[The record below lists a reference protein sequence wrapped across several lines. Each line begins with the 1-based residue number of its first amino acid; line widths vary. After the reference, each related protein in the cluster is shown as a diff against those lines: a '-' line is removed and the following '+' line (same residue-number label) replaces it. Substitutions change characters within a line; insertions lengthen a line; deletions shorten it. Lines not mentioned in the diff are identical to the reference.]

1 MLAGAR
7 LVEPI
12 LPMKFFLNLPL
23 GRRLGAATA
32 LLLLLLGLSTALSL
46 TRIRQLDQQVDQFEL
61 NTLPSVRL
69 LHDLSA
75 GVEDLRGMAALH
87 LVLSGTAELP
97 ALESRMLG
105 QRQRMDQR
113 LAACARRLKTESDH
127 RHNAAVRVSVDRFW
141 AAQDQLMLLSRRAAS
156 DPAAA
161 AAARVLLT
169 GPAQQAYLQL
179 GADLAAWWD
188 DVEQRAGLAASQ
200 ARSDAANTAAGL
212 LALLAVGLLVVG
224 AAVLWRSPPA
234 ALAQGPDA
242 GTAPDAAP
250 VYPLSAPSPGSPS
263 PAERARLAIGRAR
276 ADPAP
281 PPTVHTGLA
290 DPPQTRSPDGE
301 PVPRTEQAAA
311 DATADAD
318 ATTPPARR

>member
-1 MLAGAR
+1 
-7 LVEPI
+7 
-12 LPMKFFLNLPL
+12 MKFFLDLPL
-23 GRRLGAATA
+23 GQRFGAVTA

-46 TRIRQLDQQVDQFEL
+46 THIRQLDQQVDLFEL

-113 LAACARRLKTESDH
+113 LAACERRLKTESDH
-127 RHNAAVRVSVDRFW
+127 RHHAAVRVSVVRFW
-141 AAQDQLMLLSRRAAS
+141 EAQDRLMVLSRRAAS

-200 ARSDAANTAAGL
+200 AHSDAARTVAEL
-212 LALLAVGLLVVG
+212 LALLAVGLLGVG
-224 AAVLWRSPPA
+224 AAVLGRLPPA
-234 ALAQGPDA
+234 ALAQ
-242 GTAPDAAP
+242 APDTGASRAATLASL
-250 VYPLSAPSPGSPS
+250 LSEQSPDNPS
-263 PAERARLAIGRAR
+263 PAARARLAIGRAR
-276 ADPAP
+276 TDLAP
-281 PPTVHTGLA
+281 LPTVKTGLA
-290 DPPQTRSPDGE
+290 DPQQTSSPDGE
-301 PVPRTEQAAA
+301 PVPRTEQDAAA
-311 DATADAD
+311 AH
-318 ATTPPARR
+318 PASR

>member
-1 MLAGAR
+1 MLAGVCLA
-7 LVEPI
+7 EPI
-12 LPMKFFLNLPL
+12 LPMKFFLDLPL
-23 GRRLGAATA
+23 GRRLGVATA

-61 NTLPSVRL
+61 NTLPAVRL
-69 LHDLSA
+69 LYDLSA

-127 RHNAAVRVSVDRFW
+127 RHHAAVRASADRFW
-141 AAQDQLMLLSRRAAS
+141 DAQDQLMVLSRRAAS

-188 DVEQRAGLAASQ
+188 DVEQRAALAASQ
-200 ARSDAANTAAGL
+200 AHSDAANTAAGL
-212 LALLAVGLLVVG
+212 LALLAVGLLGVA
-224 AAVLWRSPPA
+224 AAVLRRLPPA

-242 GTAPDAAP
+242 GTTRAAAP
-250 VYPLSAPSPGSPS
+250 VYPPSEPSPGSPS

-276 ADPAP
+276 ADPVP
-281 PPTVHTGLA
+281 PPTVPIGLA
-290 DPPQTRSPDGE
+290 DPPQTHSPDGE
-301 PVPRTEQAAA
+301 PVSRTDQGL
-311 DATADAD
+311 
-318 ATTPPARR
+318 PAGSRR

>member
-1 MLAGAR
+1 MLAGAC
-7 LVEPI
+7 LVEPM
-12 LPMKFFLNLPL
+12 LPMKFFLDLPL

-61 NTLPSVRL
+61 NTLPAVRL
-69 LHDLSA
+69 LHDLAA

-113 LAACARRLKTESDH
+113 LAACARRLKTESDQ

-141 AAQDQLMLLSRRAAS
+141 EAQDQLMVLSRRAAS

-169 GPAQQAYLQL
+169 GAAQQAYLQL

-200 ARSDAANTAAGL
+200 AHSHAANTAAGL
-212 LALLAVGLLVVG
+212 LALLAVGLLGVV
-224 AAVLWRSPPA
+224 AAVLRRLPPA

-242 GTAPDAAP
+242 GTARDAAP
-250 VYPLSAPSPGSPS
+250 VYPLSAPPPGSPS

-281 PPTVHTGLA
+281 TPTVHTGLV

-301 PVPRTEQAAA
+301 PVPRTEQADA
-311 DATADAD
+311 DATADP
-318 ATTPPARR
+318 ATDPARR